1 MCSWLVFHKFTS
13 WEVQYGIVFT
23 CFVSTKWC
31 GSSETNDTQDHP
43 SILESFGVSKLRN
56 HQRMIVIDL
65 RGQDRACGAIPGTKN
80 IPAMDLLKEI
90 GKYVKDF
97 EEKQIVAFF
106 CQYSAH
112 RAPTAAGCMCSNTL
126 SVHIYIYYI
135 LYILCVFYC
144 FLISRVYHNPSK
156 ATLSAGE
163 NQSNKVANFFRK
175 SCPSK
180 QRVMILEGGYRGWEA
195 HDLPI
200 QQMEA
205 TLSQKACDQLA
216 LKIGQKV
223 SKVNWGGLWS
233 AMIGPIIF
241 YGRHSWKL
249 AVSITPGSRP
259 TLLRPQN
266 AEAQRTVRRKIMTSH
281 ENQNGQSW
289 LVKVGLEFE
298 GHHKQR
304 PILRRNPSWGRH
316 LFA

>member
-80 IPAMDLLKEI
+80 ILAMDLLKEI

-126 SVHIYIYYI
+126 SVHIYIYI
-135 LYILCVFYC
+135 
-144 FLISRVYHNPSK
+144 
-156 ATLSAGE
+156 
-163 NQSNKVANFFRK
+163 
-175 SCPSK
+175 
-180 QRVMILEGGYRGWEA
+180 
-195 HDLPI
+195 
-200 QQMEA
+200 
-205 TLSQKACDQLA
+205 
-216 LKIGQKV
+216 
-223 SKVNWGGLWS
+223 
-233 AMIGPIIF
+233 
-241 YGRHSWKL
+241 
-249 AVSITPGSRP
+249 
-259 TLLRPQN
+259 
-266 AEAQRTVRRKIMTSH
+266 
-281 ENQNGQSW
+281 
-289 LVKVGLEFE
+289 
-298 GHHKQR
+298 
-304 PILRRNPSWGRH
+304 
-316 LFA
+316 